1 MKIPTKASIMAV
13 NALKK
18 IKQYSPQIMMAVGTI
33 TSLAA
38 VVEAIKQTPKAY
50 QIIEEHKDELKSYKE
65 VYDKQIH
72 TYSEKEYK
80 TDVYALCART
90 GLKLAK
96 TYAMPVAMEVTSLAC
111 FFGAH
116 KVMSDRNKTLSV
128 ALATMTD
135 AYNSYRNK
143 VVEAIGEEKEEQI
156 RLGTVTDK
164 IQKEIT
170 DENGKTKK
178 VTERIT
184 SFDPANLG
192 PYDIIWMEGDKGYDQ
207 SEEIRNFYVSRIAS
221 MWNQIIYENKLRD
234 KVPLAEIT
242 EYFKDINDAYGNDL
256 HIVSGYQQSDDDQAV
271 IIKSRQVMVKQPDGY
286 YLEGEVLSFNVQ
298 GSIVPTYIK

>member
-1 MKIPTKASIMAV
+1 MKIPTKASIVAV

-38 VVEAIKQTPKAY
+38 VVEAIKQTPKAS

-65 VYDKQIH
+65 VYDKQIRP
-72 TYSEKEYK
+72 YSEKEYK
-80 TDVYALCART
+80 TDAYTLCART

-116 KVMSDRNKTLSV
+116 KVMSDRNRTLSV